1 MGEDPATFA
10 CSCEQVLLLSSTNCL
25 LWVDYSLKERRRGGR
40 KKVREKG
47 ESGGRLER
55 RVGEREVKKV
65 GNWLS
70 NSLQVR
76 LVFSYFL

>member
-47 ESGGRLER
+47 GRNGKVKEKVESGGRLER
-55 RVGEREVKKV
+55 REGSEKS
-65 GNWLS
+65 W
-70 NSLQVR
+70 Q
-76 LVFSYFL
+76 LVE